1 MPMAIVE
8 MRKVTL
14 LGLIQEKKAILNML
28 QRMGNVEITEI
39 QDMDSTAPTGLKPAS
54 SDGDGPETA
63 LSLVAAALAFLKG
76 YDPQKYGLFSER
88 IPVTLE
94 ELQSVMENQED
105 YLKAAQACRSLE
117 EELSSIKARTTRL
130 SSQLAQVLPW
140 ENLSVPFSALQGTK
154 NTVLYLGTIP
164 REGQSAFEAALS
176 AQGRELHLHCSG
188 VGKAEAY
195 YLILAHQTLA
205 EAVTQTL
212 KDFGF
217 TPVQLGEGTV
227 TPGEEIERIRKA
239 LTELEEEKAL
249 IGEQA
254 VSQLPALRELRILYD
269 GLSIEVSRVQNEQK
283 LLESGK
289 AFVLR
294 GWIPA
299 EETEALSAALTKRT
313 EAFHLDFE
321 EPGQREVYPVL
332 LKNPPLVQP
341 FEMVTGLYSTPHHRG
356 LDPNLYMAPFYFAF
370 FGMMVSDA
378 GYGLILALAA
388 AYLTKRLKLR
398 GTGRKLG
405 WLISLGGVSTFFWG
419 VLFGGW
425 FGDAGTAVAR
435 AMGFS
440 RSALWFDPMD
450 QPLLM
455 LGLCFGLGLVQV
467 FVGMGLQ
474 AYMSIKRGKLL
485 DAVYDQG
492 LWVVLIIGLLL
503 LATNAADI
511 GRALAILGAAGLVLT
526 QGRSQEGV
534 LRKFLSGMLSLYNIT
549 GFLSDIL
556 SYSRLFALGLATGV
570 IAMVIN
576 QLGTM
581 LATSPLM
588 WIVAAV
594 ILAVGHIFNILINV
608 LGAFVHASRL
618 QYIEFF
624 GKFFEGGGHA
634 FQPLRIQTKYIE
646 LNLKEAV

>member
-1 MPMAIVE
+1 MAIVE

-14 LGLIQEKKAILNML
+14 LGLIQEKKAILSLL
-28 QRMGNVEITEI
+28 QRMGTVEINEI
-39 QDMDSTAPTGLKPAS
+39 AEADSAADGLKPAS
-54 SDGDGPETA
+54 SAGEGSEDA
-63 LSLVAAALAFLKG
+63 LSLVTAALAFLKG

-88 IPVTLE
+88 ILVTPE
-94 ELQSVMENQED
+94 ELQSVMDNKAV
-105 YLKAAQACRSLE
+105 YLKAAQVCSSLE
-117 EELSSIKARTTRL
+117 EALGSIKARTTRL
-130 SSQLAQVLPW
+130 SSQLTQLLPW
-140 ENLSVPFSALQGTK
+140 EGLSVPFSALQGTK
-154 NTVLYLGTIP
+154 NTVLCLGTVP
-164 REGQSAFEAALS
+164 REAQSAFEAAVS
-176 AQGRELHLHCSG
+176 AQGPELHLHCAG
-188 VGKAEAY
+188 VGKTEAY
-195 YLILAHQTLA
+195 YLILAHQTLS
-205 EAVTQTL
+205 EAVSQTL
-212 KDFGF
+212 KDFSF
-217 TPVQLGEGTV
+217 TPAQLGVGMV
-227 TPGEEIERIRKA
+227 TPAEEIEKIRRA
-239 LTELEEEKAL
+239 LSEAEAEKAG
-249 IGEQA
+249 IHEQA
-254 VSQLPALRELRILYD
+254 MAQLSALRELRILYD
-269 GLSIEVSRVQNEQK
+269 GLSIEVARGQNEQK
-283 LLESGK
+283 LMESGK
-289 AFVLR
+289 AFVLQ
-294 GWIPA
+294 GWVPA
-299 EETEALSAALTKRT
+299 EETDALRSELMQRTAAV
-313 EAFHLDFE
+313 HLDFE
-321 EPGQREVYPVL
+321 EPGPREVYPVL
-332 LKNPPLVQP
+332 LKNPPLVRP

-388 AYLTKRLKLR
+388 AYLTKKLKLR

-405 WLISLGGVSTFFWG
+405 WLISLGGISTFFWG

-425 FGDAGTAVAR
+425 FGDAGAAAAR

-474 AYMSIKRGKLL
+474 AYMNIKRGKVM
-485 DAVYDQG
+485 DAVFDQG
-492 LWVVLIIGLLL
+492 LWYMLIIGLLL
-503 LATNAADI
+503 LATNAAAA

-534 LRKFLSGMLSLYNIT
+534 LRKFLSGVLSLYNIT

-576 QLGTM
+576 QLGAM
-581 LATSPLM
+581 LATHPLM
-588 WIVAAV
+588 WIFAAV
-594 ILAVGHIFNILINV
+594 ILACGHLFNILINV